1 MKYTFQSSK
10 YVLKNFFYI
19 LPFTIIPAFF
29 FSLST
34 DEIALFEIMDKLFHG
49 RVEAWCFTHLF
60 RAISFLNFAS
70 FKSISFGVLGI
81 VAMILCGALLMA
93 FLEKHLRIGKRTYN
107 GILSRLNDNFA
118 STVMYLLVLI
128 IIYELWSVATAG
140 LLFLVSRI
148 TIPAVMYTL
157 VTIVTLA
164 MHAVLVWLIGFIY
177 LWLPCM
183 QITGFRA
190 IEALVY
196 VNRISSVQSKL
207 KIFSSQ
213 MFVLLLAEFAISVCG
228 YLLVDNFL
236 LFTIVTTAAFAVM
249 IMVYCVRMEIAY
261 FHVDHLERADIK
273 KYY

>member
-93 FLEKHLRIGKRTYN
+93 FLEKHLRIGTRTYN

-140 LLFLVSRI
+140 LLFFVSRI

-228 YLLVDNFL
+228 YFLVDNFL

>member
-1 MKYTFQSSK
+1 MRHTFQSSK

-34 DEIALFEIMDKLFHG
+34 DEKALFLIVDKLISG
-49 RVEAWCFTHLF
+49 RVTEWCFTHLF
-60 RAISFLNFAS
+60 RALSFLSFAS
-70 FKSISFGVLGI
+70 FKSVSFGILGVI
-81 VAMILCGALLMA
+81 AITLCGALLMA

-107 GILSRLNDNFA
+107 GIISRLNDNLA
-118 STVMYLLVLI
+118 STVVYIAVLI
-128 IIYELWSVATAG
+128 GVYEIWALATAG
-140 LLFLVSRI
+140 LLFFVSRI
-148 TIPAVMYTL
+148 TIKAVLYTL
-157 VTIVTLA
+157 LVLVTLA
-164 MHAVLVWLIGFIY
+164 MHAVLVWLIGFFY

-183 QITGFRA
+183 QITGFRS

-196 VNRISSVQSKL
+196 VNRISSTHSKL

-228 YLLVDNFL
+228 YLLANNFL
-236 LFTIVTTAAFAVM
+236 IFTIVTTGAFAFM

-261 FHVDHLERADIK
+261 FHVDHLERADVK
-273 KYY
+273 RYY